1 MAENSSHVTPN
12 QSEPIVNRSN
22 VTSSGTSKLALLIS
36 FVAGAFASWLVITN
50 NIF

>member
-1 MAENSSHVTPN
+1 MAENQSPVTPN
-12 QSEPIVNRSN
+12 QPEPVVNRPT

-36 FVAGAFASWLVITN
+36 FVAGAFASWLLITN